1 MTDRS
6 RIAVTLATALLL
18 SATAYGNAVDISP
31 PGVLDDIWHSSAFAV
46 IMAGLPILTVFLVYR
61 WWALLV
67 ALAPVVV
74 GICLYVTGYV
84 SPPERE
90 EIDLS
95 SLPWYL
101 IGGIVLL
108 ETLGTAAFLS
118 LGLLLRWVYE
128 RVRSRRRGGL
138 VGSTELS

>member
-1 MTDRS
+1 VTDRS
-6 RIAVTLATALLL
+6 RIAITFATALLL
-18 SATAYGNAVDISP
+18 SAQAYGNAVDINP
-31 PGVLDDIWHSSAFAV
+31 PGVLGDIWDSNAFAL
-46 IMAGLPILTVFLVYR
+46 IMAGLPILSVFMVYR

-67 ALAPVVV
+67 GLAPVVV
-74 GICLYVTGYV
+74 GVGLYATGYV
-84 SPPERE
+84 SPEGE

-108 ETLGTAAFLS
+108 ETVGTAAFLS
-118 LGLLLRWVYE
+118 LGLLLRWVWE

-138 VGSTELS
+138 VGSTELG